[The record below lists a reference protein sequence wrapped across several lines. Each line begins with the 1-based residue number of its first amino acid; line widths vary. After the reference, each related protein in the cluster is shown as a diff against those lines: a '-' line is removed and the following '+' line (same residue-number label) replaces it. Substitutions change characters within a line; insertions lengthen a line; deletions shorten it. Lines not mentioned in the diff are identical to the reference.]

1 MWRWALHVL
10 FMKEKREN
18 TVTKERFEGKTQNI
32 KIKLASGVSDC
43 GNVGQRVEGRGG
55 GSCLVPTALPVHTRN
70 VPGRPAWQVSGL
82 VFQVRPPPPIQIK
95 LNRSEEKGQHPETQ
109 EQSVFSVSP
118 AQRGSG
124 ADDTQDSR

>member
-1 MWRWALHVL
+1 ML

-55 GSCLVPTALPVHTRN
+55 GGSGLVPTALPVHTRN
-70 VPGRPAWQVSGL
+70 VPGRPA
-82 VFQVRPPPPIQIK
+82 
-95 LNRSEEKGQHPETQ
+95 
-109 EQSVFSVSP
+109 
-118 AQRGSG
+118 
-124 ADDTQDSR
+124 